1 MRARWLVLALTACA
15 TSERMGDRVNPE
27 TPLWYTHP
35 SGDLDVFA
43 RRQLTMDTRVAG
55 EPYEHGRPE
64 LDTAHNR
71 VFVGSSDRGLY
82 ALRSSNLSTIWRF
95 ETANIVQCEP
105 LYDRELDV
113 VYFGSNDG
121 GLYAVRA
128 SDGVL
133 VYRFNSGF
141 EIGKKPV
148 LYGESLIFANASD
161 QLFSIERRTGKLQ
174 WQVHRSPAA
183 GMELAGY
190 SGPALDHGKVYFA
203 FSDGHVGAFDARDG
217 SEKWSPVDLAA
228 EAEQSSGDQT
238 QRYLDVDTTPI
249 VADVAP
255 IGRVVFVAS
264 YTGGVHALDAENGS
278 RVWVNEK
285 VVGVND
291 LLYFVQR
298 AHQPHP
304 SGPDTGGPRVPEKR
318 LLFASSAQTGFWALD
333 PTNGH
338 QVWRLPIPEGGITA
352 PATVAGAIVFGSSRY
367 GLFLINPENGRVIDG
382 IDTDTGFSATPATF
396 GNRAYVLSNTGAM
409 LAIGIDTPL
418 GKRPEAK

>member
-228 EAEQSSGDQT
+228 VQVQPRSAAGLLTRAMLVSLTNPKTLLFHGAFFPQFLS
-238 QRYLDVDTTPI
+238 
-249 VADVAP
+249 ADRPVAP
-255 IGRVVFVAS
+255 QAAALSLVFL
-264 YTGGVHALDAENGS
+264 ALA
-278 RVWVNEK
+278 
-285 VVGVND
+285 
-291 LLYFVQR
+291 LLVD
-298 AHQPHP
+298 
-304 SGPDTGGPRVPEKR
+304 GT
-318 LLFASSAQTGFWALD
+318 WALVAARAR
-333 PTNGH
+333 PLLARG
-338 QVWRLPIPEGGITA
+338 VRLGRLSGGLLIG
-352 PATVAGAIVFGSSRY
+352 AGL
-367 GLFLINPENGRVIDG
+367 GLAF
-382 IDTDTGFSATPATF
+382 A
-396 GNRAYVLSNTGAM
+396 
-409 LAIGIDTPL
+409 
-418 GKRPEAK
+418 RPK